1 MARTGDARGPAV
13 RLGLLGLAALA
24 TALAAAPSSALEVT
38 LSASRNTVSVGEQF
52 TVQVEVRDDGMG
64 SLPRPELPAVE
75 NLRAVSR
82 YDSQGFQYVNGRATS
97 SVTAQYVL
105 IADAE
110 GTFTIGPVDVKRG
123 AEEATSNTVQVIV
136 EPAGSTA
143 NAPRRLGADAN
154 EGSDSGGTDLIVL
167 GRVDDDT
174 PWVNQQIT
182 YSFTFLRRVRVL
194 EGTRY
199 ERPQWTGFW
208 AEELDVTQPEEV
220 TFEGRRYI
228 AERVRTAL
236 FPTRPGR
243 FEIGPATL
251 RATVEDRARSR
262 ARDPFDIFGNDPF
275 GLLRTGREVV
285 LRTDPTVV
293 EVRQLPSEGKPQDF
307 SGAVGKFRLD
317 SKVDRTSVK
326 AGEAVTLTIT
336 LAGEGNVKVVPA
348 PDVSVLHEF
357 KMYESSSN
365 ESAEVRGG
373 KIHGTKT
380 WEYVLVPT
388 SGGDVP
394 IPPVRLS
401 VFDPEAGRYETI
413 ESQAIQLEVEA
424 SDLEDALA
432 RGDDPTVA
440 KERVRLRQRDIRYVK
455 AAPGSFRRE
464 QGGPFGTP
472 AFLLAHAV
480 PVLAFAGS
488 ALARRHKDRLRS
500 DVRWARRRG
509 AAKAAAVRLRT
520 ASAALGGAELAPFF
534 GELSAALRGYV
545 ADRLHLAAANLDE
558 AEVRRG
564 LAEVGVVEEDLAA
577 LFAMLESCDS
587 ARFSPLGSDAV
598 GARALLERAE
608 KWIDA
613 MERR

>member
-1 MARTGDARGPAV
+1 MTGSARRSAFGPGAV
-13 RLGLLGLAALA
+13 LLAA
-24 TALAAAPSSALEVT
+24 ALAAAPAAALEVS
-38 LSASRNTVSVGEQF
+38 LSASRDAVSVGEQF
-52 TVQVEVRDDGMG
+52 TVQVDVRHDGMG
-64 SLPRPELPAVE
+64 SVPRPELPTVE

-97 SVTAQYVL
+97 SVTAQFVL

-110 GTFTIGPVDVKRG
+110 GTYTIGPVTVTRG
-123 AEEATSNTVQVIV
+123 DEQATSNTVQLRV

-143 NAPRRLGADAN
+143 NTPRRLGDD
-154 EGSDSGGTDLIVL
+154 EEESGGGTDLIVL
-167 GRVDDDT
+167 GRIDDAT

-199 ERPQWTGFW
+199 ERPEWTGFW

-236 FPTRPGR
+236 FPTAPGR
-243 FEIGPATL
+243 YEIGPATL
-251 RATVEDRARSR
+251 RATVEDRSRSR

-275 GLLRTGREVV
+275 GMLRSGREVV
-285 LRTDPTVV
+285 LRTEPIVIDV
-293 EVRQLPSEGKPQDF
+293 QALPAEGKPQDF
-307 SGAVGKFRLD
+307 SGAVGKFQL
-317 SKVDRTSVK
+317 SAKVDRTSVK
-326 AGEAVTLTIT
+326 AGEAVTLEIT

-348 PDVSVLHEF
+348 PDVSVLHDF
-357 KMYESSSN
+357 KMYESSSK
-365 ESAEVRGG
+365 ESAEVRSGT
-373 KIHGTKT
+373 IHGTKT
-380 WEYVLVPT
+380 WEYVLVPST
-388 SGGDVP
+388 GGDVQ

-401 VFDPEAGRYETI
+401 VFDPQAGRYVTVASEPI
-413 ESQAIQLEVEA
+413 PLQVEA
-424 SDLEDALA
+424 SDLDEALA

-455 AAPGSFRRE
+455 PAPSSFRRE
-464 QGGPFGTP
+464 HGGPFTTP

-488 ALARRHKDRLRS
+488 AVMRRHRDRLKS

-509 AAKAAAVRLRT
+509 AGRLAAKRLDAAKV
-520 ASAALGGAELAPFF
+520 SLGGADLTPFF
-534 GELSAALRGYV
+534 AELSAALRGYV
-545 ADRLHLAAANLDE
+545 ADHLHLAAANLDE
-558 AEVRRG
+558 GEVRRG
-564 LAEVGVVEEDLAA
+564 LLEHGVEEDEVAA

-587 ARFSPLGSDAV
+587 ARFSPLGSDVA
-598 GARALLERAE
+598 GARALLERARA
-608 KWIDA
+608 WIGA

>member
-1 MARTGDARGPAV
+1 MLARGQ
-13 RLGLLGLAALA
+13 GLVLLAA
-24 TALAAAPSSALEVT
+24 ALAAAPATALEVT
-38 LSASRNTVSVGEQF
+38 LSAARQAVSVGEQF
-52 TVQVEVRDDGMG
+52 TVQVDVRHDGMG
-64 SLPRPELPAVE
+64 SVPRPELPAVE

-110 GTFTIGPVDVKRG
+110 GTYTIGPVTVTRG
-123 AEEATSNTVQVIV
+123 DEQATSNTVQVRV

-143 NAPRRLGADAN
+143 NTPRRLGDDEESA
-154 EGSDSGGTDLIVL
+154 GGGTDLIVL

-199 ERPQWTGFW
+199 ERPQWNGFW

-220 TFEGRRYI
+220 TYEGRRYI

-236 FPTRPGR
+236 FPTAPGR
-243 FEIGPATL
+243 FEIGAATL
-251 RATVEDRARSR
+251 RATVEDRSRSR

-275 GLLRTGREVV
+275 GMLRSGREVV
-285 LRTDPTVV
+285 LRTEPIVIDVQALPT
-293 EVRQLPSEGKPQDF
+293 EGKPHDF
-307 SGAVGKFRLD
+307 SGAVGKFRL
-317 SKVDRTSVK
+317 SAKVDRASVK
-326 AGEAVTLTIT
+326 AGEAVTLEIT

-348 PDVSVLHEF
+348 PDVSVLHDF
-357 KMYESSSN
+357 KMYESSSK
-365 ESAEVRGG
+365 ESAEVRSGV
-373 KIHGTKT
+373 IHGTKT

-388 SGGDVP
+388 AGGDVQ
-394 IPPVRLS
+394 IPPVGLS
-401 VFDPEAGRYETI
+401 VFDPQTGGYVTI
-413 ESQAIQLEVEA
+413 ASEPIPLQVEA
-424 SDLEDALA
+424 SDLDEALA

-455 AAPGSFRRE
+455 PAPSSFHRE
-464 QGGPFGTP
+464 RGGPFATP

-488 ALARRHKDRLRS
+488 IVARRHRDRLRS

-509 AAKAAAVRLRT
+509 AAKVAAKRLAAAKVF
-520 ASAALGGAELAPFF
+520 LGGAELAPFF
-534 GELSAALRGYV
+534 AELSTALRGYV

-558 AEVRRG
+558 GEVRRG
-564 LAEVGVVEEDLAA
+564 LLEHGVGQDEVAA

-598 GARALLERAE
+598 GARALMERAE
-608 KWIDA
+608 AWIGA